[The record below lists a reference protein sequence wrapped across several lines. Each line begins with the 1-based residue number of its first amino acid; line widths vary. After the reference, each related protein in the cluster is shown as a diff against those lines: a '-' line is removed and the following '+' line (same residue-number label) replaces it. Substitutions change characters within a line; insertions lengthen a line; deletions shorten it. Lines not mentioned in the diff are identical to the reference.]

1 MSDSR
6 HKYNKEALIK
16 EMKKKRL
23 PEGYRLKASP
33 IIIEVGGR
41 EYGIVCGCGNK
52 EFSEDSVFRNLFCSA
67 CSKLLA
73 MRSIEMGWITDEE
86 E

>member
-1 MSDSR
+1 MSDSK

-16 EMKKKRL
+16 EIKKRRL
-23 PEGYRLKASP
+23 PEGYRLEASP

-41 EYGIVCGCGNK
+41 EYGIVCECGNK
-52 EFSEDSVFRNLFCSA
+52 EFSEDDLFSKLFCSI

-73 MRSIEMGWITDEE
+73 VRSIEMGWITEE
-86 E
+86 EK